1 MSLTPSPRKR
11 KAILSS
17 VREPLRTLILL
28 FALVVPGV
36 LGGFVLVAAVMFTAR
51 NLGTELSFVQAFNAA
66 VCVFLILVFLPICH
80 AGLYRWFWHVEA
92 KKRSHVDFAHEKIP
106 PTGSEPTEPPPPLKP
121 SLSEKLGYALLY
133 AGAIALLLFIF
144 MPLGH
149 QEALNRFI
157 ARYSSGRTS
166 AASLATLVIVT
177 IPMIIGMAAMAL
189 YMQKDKQRIELRLN
203 WLAAFVP
210 AVIMTGLLCFFVG
223 NLTLRYLA

>member
-1 MSLTPSPRKR
+1 M
-11 KAILSS
+11 
-17 VREPLRTLILL
+17 
-28 FALVVPGV
+28 
-36 LGGFVLVAAVMFTAR
+36 
-51 NLGTELSFVQAFNAA
+51 
-66 VCVFLILVFLPICH
+66 
-80 AGLYRWFWHVEA
+80 
-92 KKRSHVDFAHEKIP
+92 
-106 PTGSEPTEPPPPLKP
+106 
-121 SLSEKLGYALLY
+121 
-133 AGAIALLLFIF
+133 LFIF

-189 YMQKDKQRIELRLN
+189 YMQKDMQKVRAGLVTGADKQRIELRLN